1 MPTLFLDVL
10 LALQEWNRKNESFV
24 MFVVKNMHS
33 GVNKINWTRTISK
46 SQAIIQDGMGGSRRQ
61 DVSYLNPV
69 NKKRQINFDEELLV
83 IYYSILQHM
92 QDEYGFPVRINVNF
106 PLIRGEKFKRY
117 VRGFGKHRLK
127 QIKYK
132 YFSDKVLELWELCYA
147 FFDRPENITLNID
160 QKEYLLVKSFH
171 IVFEAII
178 DELIA
183 GDQRKQ
189 LPKELKDQPD
199 GKRVDHM
206 YQYKEL
212 TNNDNDD
219 NIYYIGD
226 SKYYKRGNALGVES
240 VYKQFT
246 YARNV
251 IQWNLD
257 LFNDGK
263 KEDQDGHVKLR
274 DDVTEGYNVIPNF
287 FISANQNVLSADDE
301 IHLIDS
307 EKPEHK
313 RRQEYYLSR
322 QFDNRLFDRDTFLL
336 AHYDVNFLFVVSL
349 YGRNNSARKAEWRNR
364 VRQLFRTEIQNMLK
378 ENFEFYAITAHADV
392 NAEAYIKDNFQTL
405 LGKVFHPF
413 ENREGSDQQ
422 YYSLALRNPDKEYEY
437 YKKVKRDAVRAEE
450 ARKRI
455 ADENEQ
461 VKFDLRQAFY
471 IAPCELGVDPRTL
484 PEDVMPV
491 VEPRMHD
498 DIPKQFLTMHYL
510 ENYPTAMFLIGIV
523 NGLDHLHWIFSRKG
537 GKRDDAY
544 NVRLGKD
551 VPGGVVKSRD
561 YVRHA
566 KFVILYNAG
575 ENKVYK
581 AFRVKNIGELTR
593 EQLIKQDYR
602 DPHHDKYLCYFFDEE
617 ITLGEFDIQGIIN
630 ADKDKFEADTKRK
643 EGYAEGQPVFMSG
656 KELIKFRL

>member
-1 MPTLFLDVL
+1 
-10 LALQEWNRKNESFV
+10 

-132 YFSDKVLELWELCYA
+132 YFSDKALELWELCYA

>member
-1 MPTLFLDVL
+1 M
-10 LALQEWNRKNESFV
+10 
-24 MFVVKNMHS
+24 
-33 GVNKINWTRTISK
+33 
-46 SQAIIQDGMGGSRRQ
+46 
-61 DVSYLNPV
+61 
-69 NKKRQINFDEELLV
+69 
-83 IYYSILQHM
+83 
-92 QDEYGFPVRINVNF
+92 
-106 PLIRGEKFKRY
+106 
-117 VRGFGKHRLK
+117 
-127 QIKYK
+127 
-132 YFSDKVLELWELCYA
+132 CYA

-212 TNNDNDD
+212 TNNENDD

-263 KEDQDGHVKLR
+263 KEDQDGHIKLR

-287 FISANQNVLSADDE
+287 FLSANQNILSADDE